1 MGHLVIDQ
9 LLKSSIQVT
18 AVTRDAPKTKASL
31 KAAPNLNLIQGD
43 YTSAASLAPCLRGH
57 DAVVSLILRGQP
69 DPQILVIDATIIAD
83 VPHMITSSFG
93 IDLQQEY
100 LRTLPPFKG
109 KVQMGDYVAQK
120 ASEGLITFNSIQT
133 GIFFGW
139 GLSLGMMIN
148 LKDDGLPS
156 VLFDAGET
164 KFSVSAEEDIATAVA
179 VALGKKD
186 KLPMNCSLFIHTA
199 AVSQNQLREYAK
211 ESRPEREFPVTL
223 VDTAKEEKKA
233 WEAYNNGE
241 RDISKMGGL
250 MSRGTFGLGLGLFKH
265 LDSDV
270 LGIEERDE
278 EWLKAFIARYM

>member
-1 MGHLVIDQ
+1 MIDR
-9 LLKSSIQVT
+9 LLRSEIQVT
-18 AVTRDAPKTKASL
+18 AITRDARKVKASL
-31 KAAPNLNLIQGD
+31 KVARNLNIVQGD
-43 YTSAASLAPCLRGH
+43 YTSAESLAPCLRGH

-69 DPQILVIDATIIAD
+69 DPQILVIDATIIAK

-148 LKDDGLPS
+148 LKNDDVPSALFDDG
-156 VLFDAGET
+156 GT
-164 KFSVSAEEDIATAVA
+164 KFSVSAEKDVARAVA
-179 VALGKKD
+179 AALRKKD
-186 KLPMNCSLFIHTA
+186 NLPMNCSLFIQTG
-199 AVSQNQLREYAK
+199 AVSQNQLRQCAK
-211 ESRPEREFPVTL
+211 ELRPDREFPVTQ
-223 VDTAKEEKKA
+223 VNTAEEEKKA
-233 WEAYNNGE
+233 WEAYNNRE
-241 RDISKMGGL
+241 RDISKMGGF

-265 LDSDV
+265 LDNDV

-278 EWLKAFIARYM
+278 EWLKAFIARHM